1 VARVDPL
8 LDSLLSQGGT
18 DLHIA
23 ANAPPMV
30 RVRGDL
36 ANAGDRA
43 MTSRDVEEL
52 LAELVTPPQLAELSD
67 KHEIVFAHNHNGSR
81 FRVRYGTIMH
91 GLEATFRLIS
101 PRVATLSE
109 LGLPEVT
116 WRLSDRR
123 SGLTI
128 IAGPAGSGRST
139 TLAAMLDQVNR
150 TRGCHVLT
158 LEDPVEQVFESNRA
172 LFTQREIRKDAPDL
186 ALAIRAA
193 ARDDVDVCA
202 ITALPTADAIRA
214 MVELAATEMAV
225 FACMNGG
232 SVVSTLERIFA
243 SFSEA
248 ELPRARNLL
257 ADALAGVVVQ
267 RLVPTQDGRRVLA
280 HEALVATPQA
290 TMAIREGKTER
301 IPPLMQAGQGQGMQT
316 LDMALE
322 RLMSGGKIA
331 PEAALATAFD
341 KEAFSKILARH
352 RPDLVEPQV
361 L

>member
-1 VARVDPL
+1 MARVDSL

-23 ANAPPMV
+23 ANAPPMI

-36 ANAGDRA
+36 VAAGERA
-43 MTSRDVEEL
+43 LTTRDVEDL
-52 LAELVTPPQLAELSD
+52 LSEVVGPPQIAELSE
-67 KHEIVFAHNHNGSR
+67 KHEIVFAHSYKTAR
-81 FRVRYGTIMH
+81 FRVRYGTVMH
-91 GLEATFRLIS
+91 GLEAVFRVIS
-101 PRVATLSE
+101 SRVPTLSE
-109 LGLPEVT
+109 LALPEVC
-116 WRLSDRR
+116 WRFSDRR

-128 IAGPAGSGRST
+128 IAGPAGSGKST

-158 LEDPVEQVFESNRA
+158 LEDPIEQVFEPNRA

-193 ARDDVDVCA
+193 ARDDIDVCA
-202 ITALPTADAIRA
+202 ISSLSNAEAIRA
-214 MVELAATEMAV
+214 TIELASTEMAV
-225 FACMNGG
+225 IACMNGG

-243 SFSEA
+243 SFTET

-257 ADALAGVVVQ
+257 ADALAGVIVQ
-267 RLVPTQDGRRVLA
+267 RLVQTQDGRRVLA
-280 HEALVATPQA
+280 HEILVATPQA
-290 TMAIREGKTER
+290 TTAIREGKTER

-341 KEAFSKILARH
+341 KEAFSKIVARH
-352 RPDLVEPQV
+352 RPDLVEPQI